1 MCFIGPDPGG
11 EMNPVSVLLVDD
23 SPIFLRI
30 ATQFLQQYGDVVVL
44 GVADGGKECLL
55 QAKRLQPQVVLLDLS
70 MPDLPGLEVIPRLRA
85 VQPQVGIIILTM
97 LDTNGY
103 RQAALAA
110 GADDFISKA
119 NMADDLLPAIQR
131 VAQASRPAA
140 GKEGKWSQERS
151 QQCEQRGH

>member
-23 SPIFLRI
+23 NPLFLRI

-85 VQPQVGIIILTM
+85 AQPQVGIIVLTM

-140 GKEGKWSQERS
+140 GKRGNGARIRD
-151 QQCEQRGH
+151 QQCEQ